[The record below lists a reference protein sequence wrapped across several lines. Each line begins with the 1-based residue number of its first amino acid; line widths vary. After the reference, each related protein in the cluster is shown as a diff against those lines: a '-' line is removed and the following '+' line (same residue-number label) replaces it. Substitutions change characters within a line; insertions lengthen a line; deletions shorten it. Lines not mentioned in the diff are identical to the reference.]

1 MTKQVQRRRGT
12 ATQHTSFTGAEGELS
27 VNTTNKSVHVHDNV
41 TAGGFEAARADM
53 DNVTSSSILTAA
65 GITATTAEL
74 NYVDGVTS
82 AIQTQLD
89 GKANIAS
96 PTFTGTLTTA
106 NLTATGTTT
115 LAGAS
120 TSADI
125 TFGDNVKATFGNS
138 DLQIYHTG
146 ADSFIGDLGTGILK
160 IFGDNNI
167 LLMTSTGE
175 KFLQTASNGD
185 VKLYYD
191 NAEKLATESGGVNV
205 TGTLTSDGLTVDG
218 DAHFGNNDAILFD
231 NFAGTQT
238 LGIKADTSNRLN
250 FRTGDVDNRMTIAG
264 NGDISFFED
273 TGTTAKLHWSA
284 ADESLGLGA
293 TSFAGETLRMER
305 SGDMIVGLFSGA
317 SNGTYLNMG
326 TTSNRDIGQISYTQS
341 TNHMSFRTNDA
352 ERMRIDS
359 SGNVGIG
366 TTSPSETVHINSG
379 TANKG
384 LFIESTDANSNLIF
398 RDSGSTANIALGCV
412 GDDFRIQNNNSESM
426 RIDSS
431 GNLLVGT
438 TTSTVGLGNSI
449 EGVNLRSEGRVFV
462 SADSDYPLNLS
473 RNTSDGDIVQFR
485 KDGAPVGSIGAE
497 GGDLHIGTGG
507 THLRFRDADSTIV
520 PHDGSA
526 VDDDAISLGR
536 SNVRF
541 KDLYLSGGVY
551 LGGTGSANKL
561 DDYEEGTWTPTYTSA
576 GSNAITVTYDIR
588 VGRYVKV
595 GNMVKVTFRL
605 RTDAVTGGSGDALR
619 VTGLPFSSANI
630 SSMHYG
636 AAIGRRNG
644 WGNKPATAYVQT
656 NSTYLLMIRDGSEA
670 SGTLTTTND
679 MATGA
684 NDNDLDIT
692 VIYQTA

>member
-1 MTKQVQRRRGT
+1 M
-12 ATQHTSFTGAEGELS
+12 
-27 VNTTNKSVHVHDNV
+27 
-41 TAGGFEAARADM
+41 
-53 DNVTSSSILTAA
+53 TAA
-65 GITATTAEL
+65 VML
-74 NYVDGVTS
+74 V
-82 AIQTQLD
+82 
-89 GKANIAS
+89 
-96 PTFTGTLTTA
+96 
-106 NLTATGTTT
+106 
-115 LAGAS
+115 
-120 TSADI
+120 
-125 TFGDNVKATFGNS
+125 
-138 DLQIYHTG
+138 
-146 ADSFIGDLGTGILK
+146 LG
-160 IFGDNNI
+160 
-167 LLMTSTGE
+167 
-175 KFLQTASNGD
+175 
-185 VKLYYD
+185 
-191 NAEKLATESGGVNV
+191 
-205 TGTLTSDGLTVDG
+205 
-218 DAHFGNNDAILFD
+218 
-231 NFAGTQT
+231 
-238 LGIKADTSNRLN
+238 
-250 FRTGDVDNRMTIAG
+250 
-264 NGDISFFED
+264 
-273 TGTTAKLHWSA
+273 
-284 ADESLGLGA
+284 
-293 TSFAGETLRMER
+293 
-305 SGDMIVGLFSGA
+305 
-317 SNGTYLNMG
+317 
-326 TTSNRDIGQISYTQS
+326 
-341 TNHMSFRTNDA
+341 
-352 ERMRIDS
+352 
-359 SGNVGIG
+359 
-366 TTSPSETVHINSG
+366 TSPSETVHINSG
-379 TANKG
+379 TANTG

-438 TTSTVGLGNSI
+438 TDNNVGNNSGSSNSGFNITSSGEIKVASASGSVFNRLAADGSMIDFKKDGAPVGSIGVNTDRVYLATTSKGVCIDQSAARMIPTDASGDTNDANMDLGQSNGRWKDLYLSNGVVGNSNSI
-449 EGVNLRSEGRVFV
+449 TISTDNGTTDHVTVDTSGNLLVGTTDTDPANNNVNGTAIGAANYFSMTRTNG
-462 SADSDYPLNLS
+462 APMILNRKS
-473 RNTSDGDIVQFR
+473 SDGDIALFR